1 MQGPRRVVTAAL
13 YRHVAGTELRVYFEP
28 VSADHVLYSQVER
41 FDVGVL
47 KGRATALRAMLV
59 EKGWTELP

>member
-1 MQGPRRVVTAAL
+1 
-13 YRHVAGTELRVYFEP
+13 
-28 VSADHVLYSQVER
+28 VLYSQVER